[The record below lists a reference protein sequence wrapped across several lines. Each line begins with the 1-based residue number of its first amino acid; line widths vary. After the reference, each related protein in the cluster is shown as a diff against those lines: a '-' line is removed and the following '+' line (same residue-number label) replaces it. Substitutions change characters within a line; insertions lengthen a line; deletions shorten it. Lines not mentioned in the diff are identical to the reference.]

1 MVNLNGT
8 LFPADQTLFKAGN
21 RAFLYG
27 DRLFETIR
35 YQNGKLLFW
44 EDHYFR
50 MMGGACILRME
61 IPIHFN
67 IEFFEDEIIK
77 TIEACKLASNSARV
91 HLSIYRADGGLYRPT
106 DRSFDYL
113 IEVEKL
119 QSSDLCLNDKG
130 LEIDVFHDHLKPKQA
145 LSNFKGA
152 NSMISVLSSIYAH
165 ENGLDEAIILNSE
178 SHICETTASNIFVV
192 IGKSIYTPALS
203 TGCVDGIVRKQI
215 IENASSW
222 GYTLEEK
229 NMKTF
234 ELIMADEIFLTNSI
248 RGIQWVSAYKNKT
261 YRNEVTSGIFD
272 KLQRLVNA

>member
-1 MVNLNGT
+1 MVNFNGT

-50 MMGGACILRME
+50 MMGGACILRMD

-91 HLSIYRADGGLYRPT
+91 RLCIYRVDGGLYRPT
-106 DRSFDYL
+106 DRSFEYL
-113 IEVEKL
+113 IEVGNL
-119 QSSDLCLNDKG
+119 QVSDLCLNDKG

-145 LSNFKGA
+145 LSNFKGG

-165 ENGLDEAIILNSE
+165 ENNLDEAIVLNSE

-192 IGKSIYTPALS
+192 IGKCIYTPALS

-215 IENASSW
+215 IENAGSW
-222 GYTLEEK
+222 GYTIEEK

-248 RGIQWVSAYKNKT
+248 KGIQWVGTYKKKN
-261 YRNEVTSGIFD
+261 YRNEVTSDIFG
-272 KLQRLVNA
+272 KLQRLINT

>member
-1 MVNLNGT
+1 MVNFNGT
-8 LFPADQTLFKAGN
+8 ICPKSQPLFKAGN

-27 DRLFETIR
+27 DQLFETIR
-35 YQNGKLLFW
+35 YQKGKLLFW

-50 MMGGACILRME
+50 MMGGACILRMD

-77 TIEACKLASNSARV
+77 TIEACNLVSNSARIR
-91 HLSIYRADGGLYRPT
+91 LSLFRADGGLYLPT
-106 DRSFDYL
+106 DRSFEYL

-119 QSSDLCLNDKG
+119 QASDLSLNSNGIK
-130 LEIDVFHDHLKPKQA
+130 IDVFHDHLKAKQA
-145 LSNFKGA
+145 LSNVKGG

-192 IGKSIYTPALS
+192 IGKCIYTPALS

-215 IENASSW
+215 IENANSW

-248 RGIQWVSAYKNKT
+248 KGIQWVCAYKKKT

-272 KLQRLVNA
+272 KLQKLVNA

>member
-1 MVNLNGT
+1 MVNFNGT

-50 MMGGACILRME
+50 MMGGACILRMD

-91 HLSIYRADGGLYRPT
+91 RLCIYRVDGGLYRPT
-106 DRSFDYL
+106 DRSFEYL
-113 IEVEKL
+113 IEVGKL
-119 QSSDLCLNDKG
+119 QVSDLCLNDKG

-145 LSNFKGA
+145 LSNFKGG

-165 ENGLDEAIILNSE
+165 ENNLDEAIILNSE

-192 IGKSIYTPALS
+192 IGKCIYTPALS

-215 IENASSW
+215 IENAGSW
-222 GYTLEEK
+222 GYTIEEK

-234 ELIMADEIFLTNSI
+234 ELITADEIFLTNSI
-248 RGIQWVSAYKNKT
+248 KGIQWVGTYKRKN
-261 YRNEVTSGIFD
+261 YRNEVTSDIFG
-272 KLQRLVNA
+272 KLQRLINT

>member
-1 MVNLNGT
+1 MVNFNGT

-50 MMGGACILRME
+50 MMGGACILRMD

-91 HLSIYRADGGLYRPT
+91 RLCIYRVDGGLYRPT
-106 DRSFDYL
+106 DRSFEYL
-113 IEVEKL
+113 IEVGNL
-119 QSSDLCLNDKG
+119 QVSDLCLNDKG

-145 LSNFKGA
+145 LSNFKGG

-165 ENGLDEAIILNSE
+165 ENNLDEAIILNSE

-192 IGKSIYTPALS
+192 IGKCIYTPALS

-215 IENASSW
+215 IENAGSW
-222 GYTLEEK
+222 GYTIEEK

-248 RGIQWVSAYKNKT
+248 KGIQWVGTYKKKN
-261 YRNEVTSGIFD
+261 YRNEVTSDIFG
-272 KLQRLVNA
+272 KLQRLINT